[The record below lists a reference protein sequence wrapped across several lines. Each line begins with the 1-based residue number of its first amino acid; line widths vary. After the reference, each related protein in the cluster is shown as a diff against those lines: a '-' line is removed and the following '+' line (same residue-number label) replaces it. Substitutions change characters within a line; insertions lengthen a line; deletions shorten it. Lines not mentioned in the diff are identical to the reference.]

1 MGDQQQL
8 SHSIPFNVQPN
19 PRPAD
24 HILAGSYYACM
35 RPSAT
40 FGPNCHRTPNQTTF
54 QGTFSFAPTEFVAD
68 TISMPPA
75 PAMPL
80 LDYYMPGGMPMVL
93 RPTVTPFFY
102 GYPNAP
108 EPSLPTPLQA
118 VPQHMPSQHPSHL
131 SYQMAPQ
138 PGHPQSVPH
147 VRSAL
152 VPETRTLERKKKV
165 LQVLNPNTHAVVDLA
180 EVSRGTEVSDAVP
193 PPTPVAPG
201 ESPPTKNTGDYT
213 FERPPPVHKPLIP
226 LEELQDKVA
235 KVELVPEEEVLP
247 EDVNMA
253 DDIQDDQNDM
263 EAPIP
268 NADVV
273 TTDSKVARLLGETTD
288 VESSAVSD
296 EGEDDDVGRR
306 IYNREFLLKCKDS
319 PITQCPPEDFQV
331 NRNMN
336 RPGQRVIRLNTT
348 IIVKRVEGAFVPS
361 RLKKKDTDGGAD
373 RRQLST
379 ELNVILNRL
388 SEANLHETV
397 KEIRK
402 LNFSSPEDL
411 QLLAKLVFQK
421 VLIAELNAIIDSKIE
436 AAKDESIKKI
446 LREDRETNILKK
458 TEAYYGNITFL
469 AELYLCRLFSAKSIL
484 QCLRKLKDSTAPE
497 SLTSLIT
504 LVQTCGPELEQQAKS
519 QLDECFAKLNT
530 YAKSEKVPAHQQ
542 YKIQELCERRARG
555 WKKDPAQTAAPAE
568 MPSRR
573 PNDEKPRYSQIQPP
587 VETKRKLPQSVNQLM
602 PSSLAV
608 TRQPCEA
615 RKLGP
620 AVGNWS
626 QGSGQLKTP
635 ADDTSN
641 QSGKGVLLSAT
652 NRSREASP
660 RVHAPHNVWTHRQ
673 SVNAKIREEYST
685 VLERNRNKA
694 RKIIDVLRFGDEE
707 GSFVQDL
714 PEQDRCA
721 VLHSVIELSMDRDEK
736 LRDAVGKFLA
746 ELIGNQI
753 APSDLESGCKMF
765 FEKCDDDFL
774 EDYPKGWEYIAQI
787 LQHLI
792 QPDGAYFPTLLSILR
807 HLHTNGRGATVLAHC
822 FRLSAKRLGE
832 EPVVSRWLAHRLDW
846 KELGVLGDI
855 SDFVEKHMVQFTV
868 SPVSCGPLKQLA
880 DLCQSSSTSIEQITA
895 FFKRFSSVPPNFV
908 RSCVQTMIT
917 NSTGLQR
924 SSIDQRVLGLSI
936 LVDHKPDREA
946 EVVQALTECSHPS
959 VDQWR
964 KSLLD
969 KKVISSEALRTS
981 NDSITKTLL
990 HNV

>member
-24 HILAGSYYACM
+24 HILAGSYY
-35 RPSAT
+35 
-40 FGPNCHRTPNQTTF
+40 PNQTTF

-319 PITQCPPEDFQV
+319 PITQCPPEDFQHIPLMPQSRLHKV

-421 VLIAELNAIIDSKIE
+421 AIYQSKYSKTFAILCKQLKGFNAQGSENLEVLVIQQSQELFNTPLDVLIAELNAIIDSKIE

-635 ADDTSN
+635 ADDT
-641 QSGKGVLLSAT
+641 
-652 NRSREASP
+652 
-660 RVHAPHNVWTHRQ
+660 
-673 SVNAKIREEYST
+673 
-685 VLERNRNKA
+685 
-694 RKIIDVLRFGDEE
+694 
-707 GSFVQDL
+707 
-714 PEQDRCA
+714 
-721 VLHSVIELSMDRDEK
+721 
-736 LRDAVGKFLA
+736 
-746 ELIGNQI
+746 
-753 APSDLESGCKMF
+753 
-765 FEKCDDDFL
+765 
-774 EDYPKGWEYIAQI
+774 
-787 LQHLI
+787 
-792 QPDGAYFPTLLSILR
+792 
-807 HLHTNGRGATVLAHC
+807 
-822 FRLSAKRLGE
+822 
-832 EPVVSRWLAHRLDW
+832 
-846 KELGVLGDI
+846 
-855 SDFVEKHMVQFTV
+855 
-868 SPVSCGPLKQLA
+868 
-880 DLCQSSSTSIEQITA
+880 
-895 FFKRFSSVPPNFV
+895 
-908 RSCVQTMIT
+908 
-917 NSTGLQR
+917 
-924 SSIDQRVLGLSI
+924 
-936 LVDHKPDREA
+936 
-946 EVVQALTECSHPS
+946 
-959 VDQWR
+959 
-964 KSLLD
+964 
-969 KKVISSEALRTS
+969 
-981 NDSITKTLL
+981 
-990 HNV
+990 